1 MENLNAKAF
10 RQVGNVIEMLLK
22 RYKGSKDEFG
32 KELYV
37 IYSHVFRCWQGL
49 GYEKGYFKSKAGK
62 VSAMKAACIEAGLSM
77 DAFEAGLSS
86 EGA

>member
-10 RQVGNVIEMLLK
+10 RQVGTVIEMRLK

-37 IYSHVFRCWQGL
+37 IYSYVFRCWQGL
-49 GYEKGYFKSKAGK
+49 GYEKGYFNSKVGK
-62 VSAMKAACIEAGLSM
+62 VSAVKAAFI
-77 DAFEAGLSS
+77 EAGLSS

>member
-10 RQVGNVIEMLLK
+10 RQVGTVIEMRLR

-49 GYEKGYFKSKAGK
+49 GYEKGYFESKVGK
-62 VSAMKAACIEAGLSM
+62 VSAMKAAVMEAGL
-77 DAFEAGLSS
+77 LS